1 MICLVLEGQM
11 ANLSDL
17 VVFVDRTLADR
28 YAGRTMPFAALTEA
42 YLDGAVDIPDVDA
55 LLDARRDVANFQLT
69 PDHVKFL
76 VTRMIPEWLIHSRSQ
91 DQRIVRDHYDRGNDF
106 FEAFLGET
114 MVYTSGYFRD
124 PAESLEQAQTNKM
137 DLVCRKLMV
146 RPGDELLD
154 VGCGWGTLVMHA
166 AANYGA
172 TTTGVTLAER
182 GASFARARIARAG
195 LETRAGIACVDYRDM
210 PRKKYDRIV
219 SLEMVEHVGIKNLPK
234 FFAGIRERLKDDG
247 LFLMQWCGMR
257 PGGEE
262 GVAPVGLR
270 PEDMIWGLFMNKY
283 VFSGADASLPL
294 GEMVRFMEKAG
305 FEIQSSENLSV
316 HYAWTIQRWHQ
327 NWQRNRAAVLKAYG
341 ERWYR
346 LWNLFLAW
354 SWRIGL
360 QGTSACHQVVAHKNL
375 DAFDRTFTVRSAAPS
390 PAHPRRVARDEAAQ

>member
-1 MICLVLEGQM
+1 M

-28 YAGRTMPFAALTEA
+28 YAGRAMPFAALTEA

-91 DQRIVRDHYDRGNDF
+91 DRRIVRDHYDRGNDF

-172 TTTGVTLAER
+172 ITTGVTLAER

-195 LETRAGIACVDYRDM
+195 LEARAGIACVDYRDM
-210 PRKKYDRIV
+210 PRKQYDRIV

-257 PGGEE
+257 PGGED
-262 GVAPVGLR
+262 GVPPVGLR

-316 HYAWTIQRWHQ
+316 HYAWTIQRWHR
-327 NWQRNRAAVLKAYG
+327 NWQHNRAAVLKAYG

-346 LWNLFLAW
+346 VWNLFLAW

-375 DAFDRTFTVRSAAPS
+375 DSFDRTFTVRRAARA
-390 PAHPRRVARDEAAQ
+390 PAPARRVARDEAAQ

>member
-1 MICLVLEGQM
+1 M

-28 YAGRTMPFAALTEA
+28 YAGRSMPFAALTEA

-69 PDHVKFL
+69 PDHVRFL

-91 DQRIVRDHYDRGNDF
+91 DRRIVRDHYDRGNDF

-172 TTTGVTLAER
+172 TATGVTLAER
-182 GASFARARIARAG
+182 GASFARACIARAG
-195 LETRAGIACVDYRDM
+195 LEGRAAIECLDYRDM

-219 SLEMVEHVGIKNLPK
+219 SLEMVEHVGTKNLPK
-234 FFAGIRERLKDDG
+234 FLAGIRERLKDDG
-247 LFLMQWCGMR
+247 LFLMQWCGLR
-257 PGGEE
+257 PGGEQ
-262 GVAPVGLR
+262 GVAPVGMR

-294 GEMVRFMEKAG
+294 GEMVRYMEKAG

-360 QGTSACHQVVAHKNL
+360 QGTSACHQVIAHKNL
-375 DAFDRTFTVRSAAPS
+375 DAFDRTFTVRRAAPA
-390 PAHPRRVARDEAAQ
+390 PARSVARDEAAQ